1 MNETQETNVE
11 QSGAAATDT
20 STLSVPVTQPT
31 LVTESPVVPETE
43 NTEPVADSVTV
54 PEEKISPVPVQ
65 EPVVAMTSSGG
76 VSVGDVWANE
86 ETSFRVDMVTA
97 AGGVSIRFRTQ
108 DTLDGSKSSF
118 IRKARALFAKKKTL
132 PHGEWFFGSGEEI
145 RQFVTENGYQLEK
158 RKEEKENKEEIK
170 EKE

>member
-1 MNETQETNVE
+1 MNETQEMNVE
-11 QSGAAATDT
+11 QNGVPATDT
-20 STLSVPVTQPT
+20 NTLSVPVTQPAP
-31 LVTESPVVPETE
+31 VTESPVLSETE
-43 NTEPVADSVTV
+43 NTEPVTASVVAPT
-54 PEEKISPVPVQ
+54 EKGASVSVQ
-65 EPVVAMTSSGG
+65 EPVAVMTSSGG

-97 AGGVSIRFRTQ
+97 VGGVSIRFRTQ

-118 IRKARALFAKKKTL
+118 IRKARALFEKKKPL